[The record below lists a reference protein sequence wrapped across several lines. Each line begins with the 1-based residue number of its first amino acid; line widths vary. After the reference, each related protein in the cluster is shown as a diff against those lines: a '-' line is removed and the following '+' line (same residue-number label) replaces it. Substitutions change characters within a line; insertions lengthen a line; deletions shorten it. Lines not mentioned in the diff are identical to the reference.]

1 MFQAARLSDACS
13 SAGSHL
19 NPAFMN
25 HLAAINAHRK
35 LHKKDVLGQEKSIR
49 GCQELLG
56 VEGPA
61 AAQRLGRHGAHGQL
75 LLSR

>member
-1 MFQAARLSDACS
+1 
-13 SAGSHL
+13 
-19 NPAFMN
+19 MN